1 MKNRT
6 MPASVEQFILENTNW
21 YGSARFFLKNG
32 DYYLDILENAYKELF
47 IERANMEAGALSHS
61 AIEQS
66 LLLIE
71 RRGGEQLVSEN
82 KELAEI

>member
-1 MKNRT
+1 
-6 MPASVEQFILENTNW
+6 
-21 YGSARFFLKNG
+21 
-32 DYYLDILENAYKELF
+32 
-47 IERANMEAGALSHS
+47 MEAGALSHS